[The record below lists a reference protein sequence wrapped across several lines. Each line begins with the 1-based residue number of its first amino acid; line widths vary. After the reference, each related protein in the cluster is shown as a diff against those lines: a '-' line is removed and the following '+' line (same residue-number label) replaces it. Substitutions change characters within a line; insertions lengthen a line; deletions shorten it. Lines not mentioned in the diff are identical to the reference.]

1 MMAAHFKGALDAGE
15 RSRSF
20 PRGPRLC
27 SERGVAA
34 GIGVS
39 MDDRKWIAIM
49 VASMLLL
56 VGVAGAATGASRD
69 RTFSGER
76 PSFRLL
82 KR

>member
-1 MMAAHFKGALDAGE
+1 MMAAHFKGALDRCE

-56 VGVAGAATGASRD
+56 VGVAALLVQQPELVVTGHSVV
-69 RTFSGER
+69 SGR
-76 PSFRLL
+76 PFAF
-82 KR
+82 